1 MGFRSGQYAKSL
13 RQEGFDVRN
22 LSGSIVSWTHENYPL
37 VTGPDPGTATKKVSG
52 ALQGRCCYP
61 SVKNACNSSISLYS
75 NTAFCCC
82 IAGACVRRPVEAAG
96 QRL

>member
-37 VTGPDPGTATKKVSG
+37 VTGPDPGTATKKVHVF
-52 ALQGRCCYP
+52 ADQWKLQGNGYE
-61 SVKNACNSSISLYS
+61 
-75 NTAFCCC
+75 
-82 IAGACVRRPVEAAG
+82 PVVFQKGRTLLEAARSIIPTWLG
-96 QRL
+96 GIR